1 MLKSNIGSCS
11 DRYVQPRDCPPWK
24 ICRARFT
31 EGRLAKVSRDGV
43 TLVVELLTGE
53 NAPDR
58 ENKKGLNLS
67 VQPSLLAARFGA
79 TRSQDYRLR
88 IWCYHV
94 GHRFKD
100 LAGSFKIP
108 LMRAVQSLLVVRFQ
122 EHDFA

>member
-1 MLKSNIGSCS
+1 L
-11 DRYVQPRDCPPWK
+11 
-24 ICRARFT
+24 
-31 EGRLAKVSRDGV
+31 GRLFAKVSRDGV

-67 VQPSLLAARFGA
+67 AQPSLLAARLGA
-79 TRSQDYRLR
+79 TRSQDHRLR
-88 IWCYHV
+88 IWCHHV

-100 LAGSFKIP
+100 LAGGFKIP
-108 LMRAVQSLLVVRFQ
+108 LMRAVQSLLVVRFR